1 MWMCTVIMIYIKNVA
16 YQLLAIPNSTQGLNG
31 KTIAKSNLPD
41 PGFNID
47 RMCSR
52 ISIGR
57 SHLSSRLRQLMTS
70 YFSCVSLNHS
80 SVSNNLQSTI
90 VSSSSSL
97 SSILQQFYIHFEDKF
112 FLFTT
117 VLVKIRTNNL
127 CICEHISDIS
137 QHLLDWCMEIS
148 VSQCSVVRQLL
159 LSRQLT
165 LRK

>member
-1 MWMCTVIMIYIKNVA
+1 MIYINNVA

-80 SVSNNLQSTI
+80 SVSNNLQSTT

-97 SSILQQFYIHFEDKF
+97 SSILLQFYIHFEDKIF
-112 FLFTT
+112 FYLQLCLSKLGQITYVYVSIFLIYITTFTVIQQT
-117 VLVKIRTNNL
+117 ADTEKITK
-127 CICEHISDIS
+127 SS
-137 QHLLDWCMEIS
+137 
-148 VSQCSVVRQLL
+148 
-159 LSRQLT
+159 
-165 LRK
+165 